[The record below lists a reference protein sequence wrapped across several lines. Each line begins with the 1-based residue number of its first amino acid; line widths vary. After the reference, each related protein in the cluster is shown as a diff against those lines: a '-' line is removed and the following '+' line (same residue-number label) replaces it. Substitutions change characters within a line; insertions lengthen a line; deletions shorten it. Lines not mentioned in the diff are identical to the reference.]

1 MTKELI
7 NEILENIGLE
17 LIDNGS
23 DADDHDK
30 CSQKLPE

>member
-17 LIDNGS
+17 LIDTGS
-23 DADDHDK
+23 DADDHDN
-30 CSQKLPE
+30 CSPKHPE